1 MRCNVRVAMDI
12 SCNGDRFAGSITR
25 ERDQL
30 CVTFVGTL
38 ELIAAL
44 ERLGVDEDGADSDAV
59 RTGSEQ

>member
-1 MRCNVRVAMDI
+1 MRVAMEI
-12 SCNGDRFAGSITR
+12 RRNGDRFAGSVTR

-44 ERLGVDEDGADSDAV
+44 ERLDVDDEGASADAV
-59 RTGSEQ
+59 RTGSDQ